1 MGRHTHGSD
10 GQQDLR
16 SQVEYARL
24 LLDSAYEAFVSIDE
38 EGRVTAWNRA
48 AERTFGWKRDEIVGR
63 PLAATIIPPKYRE
76 AHLRGIER
84 FLRTG
89 EGPVL
94 NKRLELT
101 ALHRNGHEFAVELAI
116 WTVPSGSLQAFC
128 AFIRDI
134 SDQKVAS
141 ERLRE
146 SQQQLAEAQAIA
158 RIGSWMWDVETSEV
172 RWSEQLCRNYG
183 VDPETFTPS
192 LEGFLWF
199 VHPEDRDRVRAI
211 IETALRTHVFPEFE
225 HRVVLPDGRERV
237 NHCKGEVVV
246 LDGRPVRMVGTSM
259 DVTEQ
264 KRSEAVL
271 RSAYDREREM
281 VRKLRQ
287 LDADRT
293 SFVSSVS
300 HELRTPLTA
309 ILGYLDLLTSGGDE
323 LHVTD
328 EQLGMLQVIRR
339 NATRLMNLI
348 EDLLTVSRL
357 EAGTFGLNIAPTR
370 VASIVEAARDAV
382 QPSALSGGVELR
394 VTECQEDCVVMAD
407 AVQLERAL
415 LNVLSNA
422 IKFTPAGGSVHLHV
436 SVEEDQVRLRVSDTG
451 MGISPDD
458 MPRLFRPFFRSSDA
472 YKQALPGTG
481 LGLVIVRSIMEEHKG
496 SVDIT
501 SAPGSGT
508 TVTLRLPALVTREPD
523 RAPAA

>member
-1 MGRHTHGSD
+1 
-10 GQQDLR
+10 
-16 SQVEYARL
+16 
-24 LLDSAYEAFVSIDE
+24 
-38 EGRVTAWNRA
+38 
-48 AERTFGWKRDEIVGR
+48 
-63 PLAATIIPPKYRE
+63 
-76 AHLRGIER
+76 
-84 FLRTG
+84 
-89 EGPVL
+89 
-94 NKRLELT
+94 
-101 ALHRNGHEFAVELAI
+101 
-116 WTVPSGSLQAFC
+116 
-128 AFIRDI
+128 
-134 SDQKVAS
+134 
-141 ERLRE
+141 
-146 SQQQLAEAQAIA
+146 
-158 RIGSWMWDVETSEV
+158 
-172 RWSEQLCRNYG
+172 
-183 VDPETFTPS
+183 
-192 LEGFLWF
+192 
-199 VHPEDRDRVRAI
+199 
-211 IETALRTHVFPEFE
+211 
-225 HRVVLPDGRERV
+225 
-237 NHCKGEVVV
+237 
-246 LDGRPVRMVGTSM
+246 
-259 DVTEQ
+259 
-264 KRSEAVL
+264 
-271 RSAYDREREM
+271 
-281 VRKLRQ
+281 
-287 LDADRT
+287 
-293 SFVSSVS
+293 
-300 HELRTPLTA
+300 
-309 ILGYLDLLTSGGDE
+309 
-323 LHVTD
+323 
-328 EQLGMLQVIRR
+328 MLQVIRR